1 MHFAGAATWNSLC
14 QQCSTWNS
22 LETVC
27 VNSVALQ
34 TICVDSVAPETV
46 CVNSVAPETACV
58 NSVAPETACVNSVA
72 LKRSVSTVLHL
83 KRSVALCLHPVF
95 VNITLS
101 WCQQSLNYNSSCLA
115 FKAWIIDTSQL
126 HYSVLWSEPMKC
138 QYTASCL
145 LARNTTSHSTDS
157 ARTNNQA
164 STFSLTPSPSNNHN
178 QILLLM

>member
-1 MHFAGAATWNSLC
+1 MLP
-14 QQCSTWNS
+14 
-22 LETVC
+22 
-27 VNSVALQ
+27 
-34 TICVDSVAPETV
+34 PETV
-46 CVNSVAPETACV
+46 CVNSVAPETV
-58 NSVAPETACVNSVA
+58 LKQSVSTVLHFKP
-72 LKRSVSTVLHL
+72 SVSTVLHL
-83 KRSVALCLHPVF
+83 KQPVSTVLHLKWSASTELHLKQSVSTVLQLKWSVALCLHPVF

-115 FKAWIIDTSQL
+115 FKAWIIDASQL